1 MKKLKKDD
9 KDYKSIIANRI
20 IGLLVFAV
28 IFSLTVG
35 YALYTQVLSLEGT
48 VAVKTQGDFYINR
61 VELVDSSNVDTT
73 QTPTHTDNT
82 IDFNLTFTGAG
93 LDADYTAVYEIDVNN
108 DTFYDQTFNGFGFV
122 PTIYNADNEEI
133 SAENFTITVSGC
145 DDYIFHKL
153 STTTLTVTFHYVPTD
168 NSSTYIV
175 DGNGEI
181 DSTEKPEGNLVG
193 TVTPTSGDLT
203 GTHDLAQFTISA
215 LNTYTTNRE
224 FTLELNNPNFEVCDS
239 SGNTGITF
247 NIGAN
252 TEDTFTFYIK
262 KKDGATFSGTSF
274 NVSVTIV
281 SPNIPRASAGTVT
294 LAVDETPQFI
304 DEFPP
309 VISNVQ
315 AVVSNTEGQIDV
327 SWAGSD
333 DSNIT
338 SYTVIVYRDNQER
351 SRQTVTTTTY
361 SYTGAQANRNYYF
374 KVFGTDEHGNTA
386 STTDIN
392 NSTTNSGYCSSSNVV
407 ESVWSFTVTYNLTRL
422 NATNGTVNRGQT
434 YTGTI
439 NTYTQGNNTYYAP
452 ETLTSVTM
460 GGTTLSTDDY
470 TYTRNNNG
478 VGTITIPNVTGNV
491 VITATGTNQ
500 GGVCLVEGT
509 PILLANGKTKNIED
523 IDYDDLLKVFDH
535 TTGKTT
541 YVYPIWL
548 EKKQINK
555 KYTKVTLEDNTVIK
569 FAKNHT
575 MYNADK
581 NMYASVLDREELN
594 AGDHVYKLKNNK
606 LVKVKVK
613 KIETINEKVYSY
625 NIVST
630 VHYNVFANGTLTSDA
645 TASISNIYGFNED
658 ATYGDNYY
666 AISNSEGLPYE
677 KVNMIPKYLYHGLN
691 LRNASFAL
699 DPNYDVDIYDIF
711 DNFINNDEVMKKM
724 DTKNGKLLFNVNID
738 NKVKKVTEGTKYK
751 LPNNSKVKYY
761 IETSTNKK
769 YKPGSTIDINYSV
782 YLKSI
787 KK

>member
-1 MKKLKKDD
+1 MKKLRKDD
-9 KDYKSIIANRI
+9 KDYKNIIANRI
-20 IGLLVFAV
+20 VGLLVFVV
-28 IFSLTVG
+28 IFSLTIG

-48 VAVKTQGDFYINR
+48 VAIKTQGDFYINR
-61 VELVDSSNVDTT
+61 VELVNSSNVDTT
-73 QTPTHTDNT
+73 QTPTHTDTT
-82 IDFNLTFTGAG
+82 IDFNLVFTGAG
-93 LDADYTAVYEIDVNN
+93 LEADYTAVYEIDVNN

-122 PTIYNADNEEI
+122 PTIYNADGEEI
-133 SAENFTITVSGC
+133 SSDNFSISVSGC
-145 DDYIFHKL
+145 DDYIFPKL
-153 STTTLTVTFHYVPTD
+153 STTTLIVTFHYYPTD
-168 NSSTYIV
+168 DSTIYTV
-175 DGNGEI
+175 DGDGEI

-193 TVTPTSGDLT
+193 TVSPTSGDLT
-203 GTHDLAQFTISA
+203 GTNDLAQFTISA

-247 NIGAN
+247 NIGSN
-252 TEDTFTFYIK
+252 IEDTFTFYIK
-262 KKDGATFSGTSF
+262 KKDGTSFSGSSF
-274 NVSVTIV
+274 NVSVTMV
-281 SPNIPRASAGTVT
+281 SPNIPRANAGTVT

-304 DEFPP
+304 DDFPP

-315 AVVSNTEGQIDV
+315 AEIKNNNGQIDV
-327 SWAGSD
+327 TWGASD

-338 SYTVIVYRDNQER
+338 GYTVIVYRNSAELTRYNTTSQ
-351 SRQTVTTTTY
+351 SYSVT
-361 SYTGAQANRNYYF
+361 GLNEGNYYF
-374 KVFGTDEHGNTA
+374 KVFGTDQHGNTA

-392 NSTTNSGYCSSSNVV
+392 NATENSGYCSMSSVV
-407 ESVWSFTVTYNLTRL
+407 EAKWVFSVTYNLTRL
-422 NATNGTVNRGQT
+422 NATNTTANRGQS
-434 YTGTI
+434 YTGTL

-452 ETLTSVTM
+452 EELTSVTM
-460 GGTTLSTDDY
+460 GGTTLSTSDY

-478 VGTITIPNVTGNV
+478 VGTITIQNVTGDI
-491 VITATGTNQ
+491 VITATGTAN

-523 IDYDDLLKVFDH
+523 INYDDLLLVFDH

-541 YVYPIWL
+541 KVYPIWL

-555 KYTKVTLEDNTVIK
+555 QYTKVTLEDNTVIK

-575 MYNADK
+575 IYNADK

-594 AGDHVYKLKNNK
+594 VGDHVYKLKNNK
-606 LVKVKVK
+606 LLKVKVK

-630 VHYNVFANGTLTSDA
+630 VHYNVFANGILTSDA
-645 TASISNIYGFNED
+645 TASISNIYGFNDD
-658 ATYGDNYY
+658 ATYSDNYY
-666 AISNSEGLPYE
+666 AISNSDPLPYE
-677 KVNMIPKYLYHGLN
+677 KVNMIPKYLYYGLN

-699 DPNYDVDIYDIF
+699 DPNYEVDIYDIF
-711 DNFINNDEVMKKM
+711 DNFINNDKVMKSM
-724 DTKNGKLLFNVNID
+724 PTKNGKLLFNVNVD
-738 NKVKKVTEGTKYK
+738 NKVTKVVEGTKYK
-751 LPNNSKVKYY
+751 LPNNKNIKYY

>member
-28 IFSLTVG
+28 IFSLTIG
-35 YALYTQVLSLEGT
+35 YALYTQVLSLDGT
-48 VAVKTQGDFYINR
+48 VAVKTQGDFYISR
-61 VELVDSSNVDTT
+61 VELVNSSNVDTT

-82 IDFNLTFTGAG
+82 IDFNLIFTGAG
-93 LDADYTAVYEIDVNN
+93 LEADYTAVYEIDVNN
-108 DTFYDQTFNGFGFV
+108 DTFYDQTFNGFAFV

-133 SAENFTITVSGC
+133 SSDNFTISVSGC

-153 STTTLTVTFHYVPTD
+153 STTTVTVTFHYVPTD
-168 NSSTYIV
+168 NSTSYIV
-175 DGNGEI
+175 DGEGTI

-193 TVTPTSGDLT
+193 TVSPTSGDLT
-203 GTHDLAQFTISA
+203 GTNDLAQFTISA

-224 FTLELNNPNFEVCDS
+224 FTLELNNPNFVVCDS
-239 SGNTGITF
+239 TGNTNVSF
-247 NIGAN
+247 NIGSN

-262 KKDGATFSGTSF
+262 KADDSNFSTNSY
-274 NVSVTIV
+274 NVSVTLV
-281 SPNIPRASAGTVT
+281 SPNIPRANAGTVT
-294 LAVDETPQFI
+294 LAVDETPSFI
-304 DEFPP
+304 DTLPP

-315 AVVSNTEGQIDV
+315 AEVKNNNGQIDLT
-327 SWAGSD
+327 WGASD
-333 DSNIT
+333 DSNIGG
-338 SYTVIVYRDNQER
+338 YTVIAYKEGNEIGRYN
-351 SRQTVTTTTY
+351 TTTQSY
-361 SYTGAQANRNYYF
+361 SFTGLSEGNYYF
-374 KVFGTDEHGNTA
+374 KVFGTDEYGNTPGDA
-386 STTDIN
+386 DIIN
-392 NSTTNSGYCSSSNVV
+392 ANANSGYCSMSNIV
-407 ESVWSFTVTYNLTRL
+407 EAKWTFTVTYNLTRL
-422 NATNGTVNRGQT
+422 TATNGTVNRGQT
-434 YTGTI
+434 YTGTL

-452 ETLTSVTM
+452 EALTSVTM
-460 GGTTLSTDDY
+460 GGTTLSTSDY

-500 GGVCLVEGT
+500 GGVCLLEGT

-523 IDYDDLLKVFDH
+523 ITYDDLLKVFDH

-548 EKKQINK
+548 EKKQLNN

-594 AGDHVYKLKNNK
+594 VGDHVYKLKNNK

-645 TASISNIYGFNED
+645 TASISNIYGFNDD
-658 ATYGDNYY
+658 ATYSDNYY
-666 AISNSEGLPYE
+666 AISNSEPLPYE
-677 KVNMIPKYLYHGLN
+677 KVNMIPKYLYYGLN

-711 DNFINNDEVMKKM
+711 DNFINDNNVMKEM
-724 DTKNGKLLFNVNID
+724 NTKDNKLLFNVNVD

-751 LPNNSKVKYY
+751 LPNNKNIKYY